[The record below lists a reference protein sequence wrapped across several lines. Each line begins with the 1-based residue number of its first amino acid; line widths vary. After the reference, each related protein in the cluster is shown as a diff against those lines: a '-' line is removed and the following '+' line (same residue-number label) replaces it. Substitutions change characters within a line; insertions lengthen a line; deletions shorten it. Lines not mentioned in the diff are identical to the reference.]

1 MLSKDEARRLAVNI
15 AKLTSR
21 EVRVMLETPVIVVLV
36 LLAIVAVLWWVYR

>member
-1 MLSKDEARRLAVNI
+1 LLSKDEARSLAVNI